1 MNLFIEIDS
10 KDKDKTTLNQPLSEF
25 TIENWELPD
34 GNLLYPMAGTTH
46 SPYRRITRRFGS
58 GLLYSECI
66 SAEGIRRNGRKSLE
80 LVTFHPDERPIAIQ
94 LFGSEPKQ
102 FGEAASIIAEMFK
115 PDMID
120 INCGCPVRRMVS
132 RNSGGF
138 LMQYPDLIGEI
149 VAETRNAAGLPVSVK
164 LRTGYRAPDGTAP
177 EAAAIAEAA
186 GASLIA
192 IHARYVCSSRNS
204 DADWQIIRDVKEAV
218 KTIPV
223 VGNGDVRTWEDIER
237 MKALTG
243 CDRVMIGRGAQGR
256 PWIFSDDRH
265 IPADRERIDILLDHY
280 RLMLDFMP
288 EIHAVRR
295 MRKHFNWYT
304 KGMPNA
310 ARLRERVMRLE
321 NSAEVMAILGNFKEK
336 IS

>member
-25 TIENWELPD
+25 TIGNWELPD
-34 GNLLYPMAGTTH
+34 GNILSPMAGTTD

-321 NSAEVMAILGNFKEK
+321 NSAEVMVILGNFKEK

>member
-1 MNLFIEIDS
+1 MNLLIEIDKKG
-10 KDKDKTTLNQPLSEF
+10 KDKSTLNQPQSKF
-25 TIENWELPD
+25 TIGNWELPA
-34 GNLLYPMAGTTH
+34 GNILAPMAGTTD

-66 SAEGIRRNGRKSLE
+66 SAEGLRRSGRKSLE
-80 LVTFHPDERPIAIQ
+80 LVKFHPDERPIAIQ
-94 LFGSEPKQ
+94 LFGSEPRQ
-102 FGEAASIIAEMFK
+102 FAEAASIIAEMFQ

-120 INCGCPVRRMVS
+120 INCGCPVKRMVS

-138 LMQYPDLIGEI
+138 LMQYPELIGEI
-149 VAETRNAAGLPVSVK
+149 VAETRNATGLPVSVK
-164 LRTGYRAPDGTAP
+164 LRTGYRQPDDTAQ
-177 EAAAIAEAA
+177 ETAVIAEAA

-192 IHARYVCSSRNS
+192 IHARYVRSSWSSN
-204 DADWQIIRDVKEAV
+204 ADWQIIGDVKEAV

-237 MKALTG
+237 MKTVTD
-243 CDRVMIGRGAQGR
+243 CDRVMIGRGARGR
-256 PWIFSDDRH
+256 PWIFSADPY
-265 IPADRERIDILLDHY
+265 IPTDREKIDVLLDHY
-280 RLMLDFMP
+280 ILMLDYMP
-288 EIHAVRR
+288 EIHAVKR

-310 ARLRERVMRLE
+310 ARLRERVMKIE
-321 NSAEVMAILGNFKEK
+321 NPAEVMEILVHFREE